1 MKRIPKL
8 HFTQINRF
16 LRQVDQSGGEMAC
29 WRWQGFTRET
39 GYGIF
44 GLNGKSYKAHRVSY
58 FLAHGRINDNLLVLH
73 RCDVRSCVNPRH
85 LFQGTAKDNSQDA
98 VSKRRNTK
106 MYGEQNGNH
115 KLTTK
120 QVMSIRRMCR
130 EHKLLQ
136 KNIARYYGVSE
147 ATVSYIANGGRWK
160 RKDGND
166 A

>member
-1 MKRIPKL
+1 MKSIPKL

-16 LRQVDQSGGEMAC
+16 LLQVDQSEGALAC
-29 WRWQGFTRET
+29 WRWQGFTRES

-58 FLAHGRINDNLLVLH
+58 FLANGFINDELLVLH
-73 RCDVRSCVNPRH
+73 QCDVRSCVNPLH

-98 VSKRRNTK
+98 VGKGRNTK
-106 MYGEQNGNH
+106 VYGEQNGNH
-115 KLTTK
+115 KLTAD
-120 QVMSIRRMCR
+120 QVASIRLMCKEGKR
-130 EHKLLQ
+130 LQ
-136 KNIARYYGVSE
+136 KTIASYHGVSE

-160 RKDGND
+160 GKDIND